1 MFEEVYLEKKA
12 KKILIMGLVL
22 ILFLISIFILVK
34 IFILKPSPPPSP
46 LEIPP
51 LFSEEVVIK
60 YFELEQ
66 EKNREESE
74 KYLFSDLSKVEIF
87 GENYQKQNLQYFLWT
102 QPEEKEGPLPEYQI
116 KSSQIEK
123 SKAKIILEVTT
134 SKMEGSLFFNF
145 YLPKKVIF
153 ETDLVK
159 EGGYWKIIRIDSP
172 DLVSKSEPGEEIEIK
187 ENIFVKPIK
196 IGDYISKERK
206 PVPGFKFLY
215 LEIEFENKSIE
226 AINLYQF
233 IDWRIIDE
241 KNQIY
246 YPIPKPG
253 LATQQTLI
261 ESSILIDFTLNPG
274 STKEIHL
281 FFEVPEEILIKEVI
295 FRSQYKKIIFKID

>member
-1 MFEEVYLEKKA
+1 MLEEKPKKFLIRGA
-12 KKILIMGLVL
+12 ILVFCLILIFI
-22 ILFLISIFILVK
+22 ILK
-34 IFILKPSPPPSP
+34 IFILKPSLPPSP

-116 KSSQIEK
+116 KDSHIEENEA
-123 SKAKIILEVTT
+123 SITIEVTT

-145 YLPKKVIF
+145 YLPKKVVF

-172 DLVSKSEPGEEIEIK
+172 DLVSKSELGEEIEIK

-196 IGDYISKERK
+196 IKDYISKERK

-281 FFEVPEEILIKEVI
+281 FFEVPENVSLKELV
-295 FRSQYKKIIFKID
+295 FKNLDKKIIFKID